1 MNKTIYWIFT
11 IGLLLSIILMLAG
24 YIYALT
30 VNQDLEQNLNNFIPD
45 SHSFI
50 QAFNEKQV
58 SSYLLL
64 NTGLMVLSL
73 TPVAG
78 VIYALF
84 YFLSHRQYRFM
95 TAAAAILLVL
105 AAGIIIGFTI

>member
-11 IGLLLSIILMLAG
+11 VGLLLSITIMLAG

-30 VNQDLEQNLNNFIPD
+30 LSQDLKLDLANFTPD
-45 SHSFI
+45 AHSFM

-84 YFLSHRQYRFM
+84 YFLSHRQFRFM
-95 TAAAAILLVL
+95 VASAAILLVL
-105 AAGIIIGFTI
+105 AAGIIIGFTV